1 MTGRD
6 HRLDTFE
13 EVLMDGARKR
23 CSRCVLPSNYPG
35 IRFDDDGV
43 CNYCRQTKDIEL
55 LGEEKFLE
63 VIGRYRNGPGK
74 YDCMVALSG
83 GRDSTYV
90 LWYAARKLG
99 LRTLAC
105 FVDNGFV
112 PEQTHK
118 NVRTATERLGVDLVI
133 KKHDLVARSAG
144 HTMKSWMRRPT
155 PGMIPLLCAGCTLGL
170 RVALMEAA
178 RDNDIKMM
186 LYGVGE
192 PEQSFAE
199 KYMNPD
205 PNGAIT
211 KKSLAMG
218 FFSEIAGN
226 PTYVLSP
233 GAVVSYAREFLFRWS
248 RPYQRRVV
256 KGIQPPDLVQVEP
269 FYYMKWDED
278 EIMSVITGELGWER
292 CPHTENAWRAD
303 CTIAIFKNYLYN
315 ETVGFSKVE
324 ELLSNLVRYDMISR
338 EEAVERLGRDRVIS
352 KDLVKEL
359 FDELNLDATDL
370 DKALQKAKKSKYY
383 LKVE

>member
-1 MTGRD
+1 MET
-6 HRLDTFE
+6 TQ
-13 EVLMDGARKR
+13 KR

-35 IRFDDDGV
+35 IRFDDSGV
-43 CNYCRQTKDIEL
+43 CNYCHQTQDIEL
-55 LGEEKFLE
+55 LGENKFLG
-63 VIGRYRNGPGK
+63 VIDKYRNGPGK

-90 LWYAARKLG
+90 LWYAVKKLG

-118 NVRTATERLGVDLVI
+118 NVKKATDRLGVDLVI
-133 KKHDLVARSAG
+133 KKHDLVGKSVS

-155 PGMIPLLCAGCTLGL
+155 PGMIGLLCSGCTLGL
-170 RVALMEAA
+170 RLGLMEAA
-178 RDNDIKMM
+178 KENEIPMM

-199 KYMNPD
+199 KYMNNN

-211 KKSLAMG
+211 KKSLAIG
-218 FFSEIAGN
+218 FFTEIASN
-226 PTYVLSP
+226 PTYLFSP
-233 GAVVSYAREFLFRWS
+233 RSVMSYAKEFLFRWS
-248 RPYQRRVV
+248 RPYQRRAVRN
-256 KGIQPPDLVQVEP
+256 IQPPDLVQVEP
-269 FYYMKWDED
+269 FYYMQWDKD
-278 EIMSVITGELGWER
+278 EIMSVITNELRWER

-324 ELLSNLVRYDMISR
+324 ELLSNLIRYDMISR

-352 KDLVKEL
+352 KDLVDEL
-359 FDELNLDATDL
+359 FDELNLDVANL
-370 DKALQKAKKSKYY
+370 DKALEKAKNSKHY
-383 LKVE
+383 LKVD